1 MRTANTLPA
10 LVHTHTHRTARKTVA
25 KTDVYNQS
33 YRSMNFLLSFV
44 EKPAKVFR
52 HFSLYFR
59 ETFIKVRWISMCFLL
74 GLCATVCLEI
84 FSVWVQMFGGCERN
98 VCFVCIW
105 LMCFSRIAIVSP
117 LKYKSLFLLC
127 MRYVSVAFPFIVHFV
142 CLSHARYITWLLV
155 IKKNFVFISMFVL
168 VAHFPIAFV

>member
-1 MRTANTLPA
+1 
-10 LVHTHTHRTARKTVA
+10 
-25 KTDVYNQS
+25 
-33 YRSMNFLLSFV
+33 
-44 EKPAKVFR
+44 
-52 HFSLYFR
+52 
-59 ETFIKVRWISMCFLL
+59 MCFLL

-84 FSVWVQMFGGCERN
+84 FSVWVRMFDGCERN

-142 CLSHARYITWLLV
+142 CLSHARYITRLLV
-155 IKKNFVFISMFVL
+155 IKKNSSSFQCLFWSRISLSLLCICSVCGNVCRARHCRGLETKIQVQTNKEVIIKKRLIHLLPSEDFVYTSCCIVSPLLF
-168 VAHFPIAFV
+168 